1 MTVAIA
7 TDAPHD
13 PIRWDAI
20 HWPTVHDQVRR
31 LQVRIA
37 KAAGEGTLQQP
48 GRFGGLSK
56 MLEPYDGK
64 LSRTVLRGEGGRKAP
79 DLPGAA
85 KEIETIEPKKVRR
98 QIVDRI
104 QRLSKDPRPPGC
116 EKLSGHSNRNR
127 VRQGAYRIVYSVD
140 DDVLVV
146 CVVKVGHR
154 GTA

>member
-1 MTVAIA
+1 MTAAIA
-7 TDAPHD
+7 AGAPLG

-48 GRFGGLSK
+48 GRLGDLRK

-79 DLPGAA
+79 DLPGA
-85 KEIETIEPKKVRR
+85 IFNLPQGPTSCIF
-98 QIVDRI
+98 IVDTEV
-104 QRLSKDPRPPGC
+104 P
-116 EKLSGHSNRNR
+116 
-127 VRQGAYRIVYSVD
+127 
-140 DDVLVV
+140 
-146 CVVKVGHR
+146 
-154 GTA
+154 

>member
-56 MLEPYDGK
+56 ILEPYDGK
-64 LSRTVLRGEGGRKAP
+64 LSRTVLRGEGGRRAP
-79 DLPGAA
+79 DLPGARGCA
-85 KEIETIEPKKVRR
+85 RYS
-98 QIVDRI
+98 
-104 QRLSKDPRPPGC
+104 LLPGG
-116 EKLSGHSNRNR
+116 K
-127 VRQGAYRIVYSVD
+127 
-140 DDVLVV
+140 
-146 CVVKVGHR
+146 
-154 GTA
+154 